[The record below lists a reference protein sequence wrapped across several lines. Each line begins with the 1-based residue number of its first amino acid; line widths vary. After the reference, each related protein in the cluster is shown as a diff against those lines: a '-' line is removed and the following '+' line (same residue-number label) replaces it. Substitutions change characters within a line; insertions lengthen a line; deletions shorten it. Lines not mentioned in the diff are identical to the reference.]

1 MLEERRV
8 PVIVPSGSCASMIRH
23 GYLEL
28 LRDEPAALERLA
40 GIGRRS
46 PALSGCFAKRSGG
59 GFIELLGGDP
69 NLSCQLLNIGPT
81 CLFAGIVSSNSLS
94 SQVIFRCP
102 FYLGN
107 NRHPVFLIV
116 CDDFEGGSRFGA

>member
-1 MLEERRV
+1 MGE
-8 PVIVPSGSCASMIRH
+8 PPGQPKASIAPKPDT
-23 GYLEL
+23 G
-28 LRDEPAALERLA
+28 LA

-46 PALSGCFAKRSGG
+46 PERSGG
-59 GFIELLGGDP
+59 GSIELLGRNP
-69 NLSCQLLNIGPT
+69 NLSCQLLDIGPT

-94 SQVIFRCP
+94 SQGIFRCP